1 MLNIHSFTF
10 NPFQENT
17 WLLWSAGRNCI
28 IIDPGCYGGD
38 EEKML
43 ASFIDQ
49 HQLKPVRLINTHCH
63 IDHVLGNPFVFRTWG
78 LRPEIHYLEQAM
90 YDAVPQYG
98 EMWGIRSDE
107 QPETLQSLIPD
118 EFIELDGNKLKILFT
133 PGHSP
138 GEICLYAENDH
149 LLIAG
154 DVLFRESI
162 GRTDLPGGSFP
173 QLEKSIREKLY
184 ILPEQT
190 MVHPGHGPSS
200 TIGHEKKHNPF
211 VKS

>member
-1 MLNIHSFTF
+1 
-10 NPFQENT
+10 
-17 WLLWSAGRNCI
+17 
-28 IIDPGCYGGD
+28 
-38 EEKML
+38 
-43 ASFIDQ
+43 
-49 HQLKPVRLINTHCH
+49 
-63 IDHVLGNPFVFRTWG
+63 
-78 LRPEIHYLEQAM
+78 
-90 YDAVPQYG
+90 
-98 EMWGIRSDE
+98 
-107 QPETLQSLIPD
+107 LQSLIPD